1 VIPGRGII
9 GPAVQEK
16 NGRMILS
23 PRIHVGNIEVAHDFG
38 RHAAFPAQIHVGQQL
53 GRITFPLEE
62 KIS

>member
-1 VIPGRGII
+1 
-9 GPAVQEK
+9 
-16 NGRMILS
+16 MILS